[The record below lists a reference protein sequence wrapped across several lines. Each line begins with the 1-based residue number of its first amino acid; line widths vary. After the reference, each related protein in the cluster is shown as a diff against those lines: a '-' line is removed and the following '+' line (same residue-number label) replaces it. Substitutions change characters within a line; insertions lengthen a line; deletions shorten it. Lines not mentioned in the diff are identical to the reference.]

1 MCIFFPKRS
10 LEHYD
15 FNYQMLLISYYAKLT
30 KSALAST
37 SAKNRSSLDISS
49 SAVES
54 GKSKPS
60 GRAGRRLLAAPW

>member
-1 MCIFFPKRS
+1 MCIFFPKRP

-30 KSALAST
+30 KFALASA
-37 SAKNRSSLDISS
+37 SAKNRSSLDIS